1 MLTTGFAGVK
11 RRDAQGIVLCLRLQ
25 RGVGVRGWGRDGLG
39 TGRRGGGARA
49 RRAFMLPSLTAVLLD
64 EPPQRRQRDR
74 ALEVEVELHLGEAL
88 KVGQ

>member
-1 MLTTGFAGVK
+1 
-11 RRDAQGIVLCLRLQ
+11 
-25 RGVGVRGWGRDGLG
+25 
-39 TGRRGGGARA
+39 
-49 RRAFMLPSLTAVLLD
+49 MLPSLTAVLLD